1 MNKETVNSVSNVAGS
16 VLGGPE
22 LVQGVLHLIAGD
34 YVGGGL
40 LVVKGLAY
48 IFGFYVVGK
57 V

>member
-1 MNKETVNSVSNVAGS
+1 MDKETVNSVSNVAGS

-22 LVQGVLHLIAGD
+22 LVQGILQLIAGD

-40 LVVKGLAY
+40 MVAKGLAY

-57 V
+57 A